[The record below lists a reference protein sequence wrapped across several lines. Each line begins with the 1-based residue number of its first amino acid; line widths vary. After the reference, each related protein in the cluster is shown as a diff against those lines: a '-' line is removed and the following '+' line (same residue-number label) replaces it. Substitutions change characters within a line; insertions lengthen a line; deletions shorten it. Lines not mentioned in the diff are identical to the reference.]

1 MSSKP
6 DIFEYLDYRAF
17 LIDVYESAKSRGT
30 AMSYRYLSR
39 RAGFSSPNFIKLV
52 MDGKRNLGD
61 ESIQAVAG
69 AIDLNGEEAEFFAAL
84 VRFDQAQTSE
94 QKNEAYQEVA
104 ASRRFRS
111 ARRIDHEMF
120 EYLSHWY
127 YPAIREMAARKDFVL
142 DAAWISKHL
151 WPRVPVKSVRKAIV
165 TLTELGLL
173 VPDEEG
179 GATRG
184 EPSLTTGHEV
194 GSLAIGNFH
203 RQMMSCAAD
212 SIESVDREM
221 RDISA
226 LTVCVPGDLVQELK
240 SEIHRFRERMLE
252 ICDSQQDGD
261 TVYQMNIQL
270 FPLTK
275 ADG

>member
-1 MSSKP
+1 MSNKP

-17 LIDVYESAKSRGT
+17 LLDVYENAKSTGT

-61 ESIQAVAG
+61 ESILAVAK
-69 AIDLNGEEAEFFAAL
+69 AIDLNDEEAEFFASL

-127 YPAIREMAARKDFVL
+127 YPAIREMAARKDFKF
-142 DAAWISKHL
+142 DATWISTHL
-151 WPRVPVKSVRKAIV
+151 WPRVPVKNVRKALE

-173 VPDEEG
+173 VPDGDG

-184 EPSLTTGHEV
+184 DPSLTTGHEV

-212 SIESVDREM
+212 SIESVDREL

-226 LTVCVPGDLVQELK
+226 LTVCVPGELVQELK
-240 SEIHRFRERMLE
+240 AEIHRFRERMLE

-275 ADG
+275 AES